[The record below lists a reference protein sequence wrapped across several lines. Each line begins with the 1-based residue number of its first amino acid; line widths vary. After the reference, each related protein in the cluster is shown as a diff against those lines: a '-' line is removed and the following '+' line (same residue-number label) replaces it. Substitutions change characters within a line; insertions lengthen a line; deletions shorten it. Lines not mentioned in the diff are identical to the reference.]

1 MFVFFPLG
9 FQARK
14 KPKAE
19 RFTEEE
25 EEEDSFFDFIY
36 KVGEFTLSF
45 GCNFY
50 MCALPIMT
58 NVTIY
63 NFKQYL

>member
-9 FQARK
+9 FQTRK

-25 EEEDSFFDFIY
+25 EEEDSFC
-36 KVGEFTLSF
+36 L
-45 GCNFY
+45 
-50 MCALPIMT
+50 MT
-58 NVTIY
+58 ITCVIL
-63 NFKQYL
+63 FS

>member
-9 FQARK
+9 FQTRK

-25 EEEDSFFDFIY
+25 EEEDEILVKAKFF
-36 KVGEFTLSF
+36 
-45 GCNFY
+45 
-50 MCALPIMT
+50 
-58 NVTIY
+58 
-63 NFKQYL
+63 

>member
-1 MFVFFPLG
+1 LYVCFFSLG
-9 FQARK
+9 FQTRK

-36 KVGEFTLSF
+36 KVG
-45 GCNFY
+45 
-50 MCALPIMT
+50 
-58 NVTIY
+58 
-63 NFKQYL
+63 